1 MPEVQITVADLYR
14 IIGEKEIVIHRLT
27 LEKLQLQQ
35 QVALLTAAVQTAG
48 KAASGPEGHLA
59 RGAAQEPSDGKP

>member
-1 MPEVQITVADLYR
+1 MAEVQITVADLYR

-35 QVALLTAAVQTAG
+35 QVALLTAAVQGAQR
-48 KAASGPEGHLA
+48 A
-59 RGAAQEPSDGKP
+59 AAQEPSDGKQ

>member
-1 MPEVQITVADLYR
+1 MAEIQITVADLYR

-35 QVALLTAAVQTAG
+35 QVALLTAAVRGAQ
-48 KAASGPEGHLA
+48 KA
-59 RGAAQEPSDGKP
+59 AAQEPSDGKQ